1 MNFPLS
7 QLDSYKLSHHGFMD
21 AATARIYSN
30 LTARSSKHLNV
41 NKDRYDDK
49 AVFFGLQA
57 FIKDYLINDWHN
69 KFFSQPKEVV
79 IGKFKRLV
87 DAYLGQGAIPMDHFE
102 ALHDLGHLPIQIKA
116 LPEGSRVNIKVPF
129 LTITNTHPDF
139 AWLTNYL
146 ETVMSCELWKPIT
159 TATIAYEYRKLIN
172 EYALKTTGSINFT
185 EFQLHDFSFRGM
197 SGRKDAA
204 ANGAAFLLS
213 SCGTDTVPALEFL
226 EDYYNADVTKE
237 FIATSV
243 PASEHSISC
252 AGTAVR
258 GELESFRKWITQDYP
273 TGIVSLVSDTYDY
286 WKVLTEYLPALKAD
300 ILARPVN
307 AIGLSKV
314 VIRPDSGNPADII
327 CGIEIKSLKRFPVG
341 GTLEDWKEWVAET
354 LHEQFCTNLD
364 PVDPHSSETEIYR
377 CPVDGKVYEVTY
389 KPDLNRHDKTYYYVD
404 NYGSQVSKCT
414 FDEVTLSAEQKGSVE
429 LLWET
434 FGGTITEQG
443 YKVLD
448 SHIGLIYGDSITPA
462 VALDVFQRLEAK
474 GFASTNI
481 VFGVGSHTMQYV
493 TRDSLGMAVK
503 ATYAEVGGKGYE
515 LFKDPITDSGMKKS
529 AKGLLKVTKDEQG
542 NFILHDQVSWEEE
555 KLGELRTVF
564 LDGVLTSETSLSE
577 IRNLLWN

>member
-1 MNFPLS
+1 MNIPLA
-7 QLDSYKLSHHGFMD
+7 QTDSYKLSHHGFMD
-21 AATARIYSN
+21 EKTTQISSN

-57 FIKDYLINDWHN
+57 FIKDYLINEWN
-69 KFFSQPKEVV
+69 TKFFSQPKVIV

-87 DAYLGQGAIPMDHFE
+87 DAYLGQDAVPMAHFE
-102 ALHDLGHLPIQIKA
+102 ALHDLGYLPIKIKS
-116 LPEGSRVNIKVPF
+116 LPEGSCVDIKVPF
-129 LTITNTHPDF
+129 LTITNTHKDF

-159 TATIAYEYRKLIN
+159 TATIVREYRKLVN
-172 EYALKTTGSINFT
+172 EYALKTTGSLDFT
-185 EFQLHDFSFRGM
+185 MFQLHDFSFRGM

-204 ANGAAFLLS
+204 ASGAAFLLS
-213 SCGTDTVPALEFL
+213 SCGTDTIPALEFL
-226 EDYYNADVTKE
+226 EEFYNADITKE

-243 PASEHSISC
+243 PASEHSIAC
-252 AGTAVR
+252 AGTAVQ
-258 GELESFRKWITQDYP
+258 GELESYRKWITQDYP

-286 WKVLTEYLPALKAD
+286 WRVLTEYLPALKAD
-300 ILARPVN
+300 ILARPAN

-327 CGIEIKSLKRFPVG
+327 CGIQVKSLESFPVD
-341 GTLEDWKEWVAET
+341 GTLEDWKEWIAEEMD
-354 LHEQFCTNLD
+354 EQFCSNLD
-364 PVDPHSSETEIYR
+364 PLNPHRSETEIYR

-389 KPDLNRHDKTYYYVD
+389 EPDLNRHDKTYYYVD
-404 NYGSQVSKCT
+404 NYGDIVDKCT
-414 FDEVTLSAEQKGSVE
+414 FTEVELTPEQKGSVE
-429 LLWET
+429 LLWEV
-434 FGGTITEQG
+434 FGGTVTEQG

-481 VFGVGSHTMQYV
+481 VFGVGSYTMQYV

-529 AKGLLKVTKDEQG
+529 AKGLLRVEKEGDNFVLYDQQTKEQEEQG
-542 NFILHDQVSWEEE
+542 LLQ
-555 KLGELRTVF
+555 TVF
-564 LDGVLTSETSLSE
+564 LDGKLISETSLTE
-577 IRNLLWN
+577 IRNRLWS